1 MLHRAAGEGLKHIN
15 DDGMEFW
22 FARDLQNVLEYS
34 SWDKFK
40 WVIGKAIRA
49 CENSAQSS
57 ENHFS
62 QVVKMVRIS
71 SGAERE
77 IEDLELSR
85 YACYLIVQNTPC
97 LPLRSS

>member
-40 WVIGKAIRA
+40 RVLGKAIRA
-49 CENSAQSS
+49 CEK
-57 ENHFS
+57 F
-62 QVVKMVRIS
+62 
-71 SGAERE
+71 
-77 IEDLELSR
+77 
-85 YACYLIVQNTPC
+85 
-97 LPLRSS
+97 RSIF